1 MPSNAELIKEAEEL
15 AAKLDTPLA
24 GLKDMKND
32 KLVDLVKDLR
42 AKVTDAETRTQADAN
57 GEPAA
62 LLGSDNFENEYEIGD
77 ETVPLG
83 DLVGGAFEKSG
94 RSVEDWNSLPDEER
108 DALIADELAARNNQA
123 EYDKATEEAR
133 AKKAAR
139 MENKVKKEKKPPFYV
154 APGKALT
161 SKKGILSGDTSD
173 EVKAEYLPGGKEALD
188 RFVKSGHVLKG

>member
-1 MPSNAELIKEAEEL
+1 MPSNAELIKEADEL
-15 AAKLDTPLA
+15 AAKLGTTVETT
-24 GLKDMKND
+24 GLKND

-42 AKVTDAETRTQADAN
+42 AKVTDAGTHTQADRDQYA
-57 GEPAA
+57 P
-62 LLGSDNFENEYEIGD
+62 LVGSNHFENQYEIGD

-94 RSVEDWNSLPDEER
+94 RSVEDWNSMPDEER

-123 EYDKATEEAR
+123 EYDKATEAAK

-188 RFVKSGHVLKG
+188 SFVKSGHVLKG

>member
-1 MPSNAELIKEAEEL
+1 MPSNAELIKEADEL
-15 AAKLDTPLA
+15 AAKLETTVET
-24 GLKDMKND
+24 KDLSND

-42 AKVTDAETRTQADAN
+42 AKVTDAETQTQADN
-57 GEPAA
+57 
-62 LLGSDNFENEYEIGD
+62 
-77 ETVPLG
+77 
-83 DLVGGAFEKSG
+83 
-94 RSVEDWNSLPDEER
+94 
-108 DALIADELAARNNQA
+108 
-123 EYDKATEEAR
+123 DKATEEAK

-188 RFVKSGHVLKG
+188 AFVKSGHVLKG

>member
-133 AKKAAR
+133 AKGGPHGEQGEEREKAAVLCGTR
-139 MENKVKKEKKPPFYV
+139 QSPDVEKGHSVRRHVGRSESGVPP
-154 APGKALT
+154 G
-161 SKKGILSGDTSD
+161 
-173 EVKAEYLPGGKEALD
+173 
-188 RFVKSGHVLKG
+188 R